1 MAITFTRQTIRRFT
15 RIGLLVALLSWPVVW
30 GFSTWLSE
38 TRAAAAERIR
48 TEGVEVQA
56 TPLSIAG
63 SLGWQKRDI
72 GYDFTYRFTDKA
84 GRTIIGS
91 DQVRVSVNSV
101 ARGQYEAMR
110 DTGSPNGIRP
120 DARITVVYLPS
131 KPEVNGMRLRFDST
145 RVPDG
150 SWAFMA
156 GFGAALV
163 LGAVVIGVGSFMEK
177 RFRPG

>member
-1 MAITFTRQTIRRFT
+1 MAMTFTRATIRRFT
-15 RIGLLVALLSWPVVW
+15 RVGLLVALLSWPAVW
-30 GFSTWLSE
+30 GLSSWLAT
-38 TRAAAAERIR
+38 TRAEAAERIR

-56 TPLSIAG
+56 TPISITG

-84 GRTIIGS
+84 GRTFTGS

-110 DTGSPNGIRP
+110 DSGSPNGVRP
-120 DARITVVYLPS
+120 DARVPVVYLPS
-131 KPEVNGMRLRFDST
+131 DPQVNGLRLRYDSS

-156 GFGAALV
+156 GFGTALV

>member
-1 MAITFTRQTIRRFT
+1 MPMTFTRQTIRRFT
-15 RIGLLVALLSWPVVW
+15 RIGLVVALLSWPAVW
-30 GFSTWLSE
+30 AFSTWLADS
-38 TRAAAAERIR
+38 RAAAAERIR

-56 TPLSIAG
+56 TPLSMSF

-84 GRTIIGS
+84 GRAIVGS
-91 DQVRVSVNSV
+91 DSVRVSVNSI
-101 ARGQYEAMR
+101 ARQQYDAMR
-110 DTGSPNGIRP
+110 DPGSPNGIRP
-120 DARITVVYLPS
+120 EARIPVVYLPS

-145 RVPDG
+145 RIPDG

-156 GFGAALV
+156 GFATALV
-163 LGAVVIGVGSFMEK
+163 LGAAVIGVGSFMEK

>member
-1 MAITFTRQTIRRFT
+1 MPMTFTRQTIRRFT
-15 RIGLLVALLSWPVVW
+15 RIGLLAALLSWPAIW
-30 GFSTWLSE
+30 AFSSWLAGE
-38 TRAAAAERIR
+38 RAAAAERIR

-56 TPLSIAG
+56 TPLSING

-84 GRTIIGS
+84 GRAVIGS
-91 DQVRVSVNSV
+91 DSVRVSVNSL
-101 ARGQYEAMR
+101 ARQQYDAMR
-110 DTGSPNGIRP
+110 DVNSPNGISP
-120 DARITVVYLPS
+120 DARVAVVYLPS

-156 GFGAALV
+156 GFGTALV
-163 LGAVVIGVGSFMEK
+163 LGAVVIGIGSFMEK

>member
-1 MAITFTRQTIRRFT
+1 MALTFTRTTIRRFT
-15 RIGLLVALLSWPVVW
+15 RVGLLVALLSWPAVW
-30 GFSTWLSE
+30 AFSTWLSDS
-38 TRAAAAERIR
+38 RAAAAERIR

-84 GRTIIGS
+84 GRTVIGS

-110 DTGSPNGIRP
+110 DPGSPNGIRP
-120 DARITVVYLPS
+120 DARIAVVYLPS
-131 KPEVNGMRLRFDST
+131 DPAVNGMRLRYDST
-145 RVPDG
+145 RIPDG

-156 GFGAALV
+156 GFGTALV

>member
-1 MAITFTRQTIRRFT
+1 MAMTFTRQTIRRFT
-15 RIGLLVALLSWPVVW
+15 RVGLLVALLSWPAVW
-30 GFSTWLSE
+30 GFSTWLSD

-84 GRTIIGS
+84 GRTIVGS

-101 ARGQYEAMR
+101 ARNQYEAMR
-110 DTGSPNGIRP
+110 DSGSPNGIRP
-120 DARITVVYLPS
+120 DARIPVVYLPS

-156 GFGAALV
+156 GFGTALV
-163 LGAVVIGVGSFMEK
+163 LGAIVIGIGSFMEK